1 MSNDDLFGH
10 PDGVPDSRA
19 GHGLISALERSRDLG
34 YLGPGPIA
42 THVRN
47 ARAFLGGLVDLAGED
62 DLVVDLGSGGGVPG
76 LVLAVLRPDLPIAL
90 LDGSTT
96 RCEFLG
102 DVIDTMDLSPR
113 VVVRCQRAES
123 AGRDPEMRSTAR
135 GVVARSFA
143 GPAVTAE
150 CAAPLLAVGGRI
162 LVSEPPSE
170 PSDPSHGGDFA
181 GAPRGPRPRSQAGGD
196 RWPTD
201 GLAALGLAL
210 GRRFE
215 TAGSTVQELVV
226 ERLTDD
232 RFPRRVGIPAKRP
245 LF

>member
-19 GHGLISALERSRDLG
+19 GHGLVAALERSRGLG
-34 YLGPGPIA
+34 YLGPGPIR
-42 THVRN
+42 THVHN
-47 ARAFLGGLVDLAGED
+47 ARAFLGGLEHLAGGD
-62 DLVVDLGSGGGVPG
+62 DTVVDLGSGGGVPG

-102 DVIDTMDLSPR
+102 EVIDTMDLSPR

-123 AGRDPEMRSTAR
+123 AGRDAEIR
-135 GVVARSFA
+135 GKAQVVVARSFA

-162 LVSEPPSE
+162 LVSEPPSRS
-170 PSDPSHGGDFA
+170 SDPPHGSDVA
-181 GAPRGPRPRSQAGGD
+181 GESTGPTARSRLGGD

-201 GLAALGLAL
+201 GLSGLGLAL

-215 TAGSTVQELVV
+215 ALGSTVQELIV

-232 RFPRRVGIPAKRP
+232 RFPRRVGIPSKRP